1 MPPALKPDAVP
12 VVTFT
17 RENLLK
23 EIERRKRAQA
33 LADEASTDFRR
44 FMELSWPVVEPARA
58 FIPNW
63 HMDAMAEHAQ
73 AVAEGKIRKLLVTVP
88 PGSSKSIVWAVQ
100 WPAWMWVPKRN
111 PGWRS
116 TFASYASTLAERDS
130 VRCRNL
136 LHSVW
141 YRETFRPD
149 WSFATD
155 QNVKSYFVNSAMGH
169 RFSTSVGATATGF
182 RGDAI
187 VCLPAHVKITTD
199 RGPLPIGQIV
209 DGEMPVK
216 VLAFDHESGKP
227 TWSYIE
233 RYESSGGRQSVSVR
247 FSDGSSVQCTDDH
260 PVYVAGRG
268 YVDAATLKPGDEVI
282 TEASLLRMRG
292 GDHRAPAAA
301 RCAGEAPLLLPEVR
315 GHVAAGGQQSVL
327 LGGIGRKGLHNLPG
341 GVHRQAEH
349 TEARGQGG
357 VLLLESLRG
366 SPGQRA
372 SARLQLPNG
381 PMRSLWHAGQAQALR
396 PNRDEGILLPLLRG
410 LRAPSSHERDWESK
424 LHARA
429 GSRGVSG
436 GVPEDRAGNTKTR
449 RLLLSGLLED
459 ASADA
464 LGAGRASHRPRQAP
478 QRPGQPDF
486 SVPGMSCPRS
496 PEAPAADGRA
506 AVTVEHIE
514 RISTPERVFNI
525 RVAGHHNYF
534 ANGVLLHNCDDPL
547 QATDRNS
554 DAAILAMVDWWT
566 NEMFNRLNDMVTG
579 TKVIIMQRLSERDLA
594 GHVLREGGY
603 EHLMIPM
610 EYDPAR
616 SRATVIGW
624 QDPRAEKGDLMFP
637 QLFPREIVD
646 LELKKD
652 EARWN
657 AQYQQQPITEGGGIL
672 KSHHWNYWQP
682 PGAHLPVVRVKM
694 PDATI
699 EERRAVE
706 LPEAFDLELQS
717 WDCTFKEVKDADYV
731 VGMAIAVRGAN
742 RYIRPDL
749 TRARLDLPGTIAAV
763 RAMTGRYPKT
773 FSKLIEGK
781 ANGPAVIQ
789 MLRGEVSGLLDIEP
803 EGGKVARANGASPE
817 LRSGNWFLPHPLLAP
832 WVGNPENPT
841 ESGFLAE
848 AVVFPFGPNDDM
860 VDAWTQAGIWIQ
872 KDGAGRV
879 FLTSEQDIRVEPVQ
893 IGQKWPRMF
902 GMFVSPRE
910 VAAVWIFRRP
920 ETGEHFVAVEYTA
933 PASDP
938 VKHAA
943 ELVKLGAW
951 IPGVVHTKG
960 TGRDERDGKAMTQ
973 KYRDLGVKGLEG
985 VQDNIAAE
993 IIGLQEALSAGKLK
1007 VCSNLH
1013 RWFDQYRLVRR
1024 DEKGALP
1031 HYNVG
1036 VIMAT
1041 LAAWRHKDKMR
1052 APLEPAAPAQ
1062 VQRGPLP
1069 NGWMGA

>member
-1 MPPALKPDAVP
+1 
-12 VVTFT
+12 
-17 RENLLK
+17 
-23 EIERRKRAQA
+23 
-33 LADEASTDFRR
+33 
-44 FMELSWPVVEPARA
+44 
-58 FIPNW
+58 
-63 HMDAMAEHAQ
+63 
-73 AVAEGKIRKLLVTVP
+73 
-88 PGSSKSIVWAVQ
+88 
-100 WPAWMWVPKRN
+100 
-111 PGWRS
+111 
-116 TFASYASTLAERDS
+116 
-130 VRCRNL
+130 
-136 LHSVW
+136 
-141 YRETFRPD
+141 
-149 WSFATD
+149 
-155 QNVKSYFVNSAMGH
+155 
-169 RFSTSVGATATGF
+169 
-182 RGDAI
+182 
-187 VCLPAHVKITTD
+187 
-199 RGPLPIGQIV
+199 
-209 DGEMPVK
+209 
-216 VLAFDHESGKP
+216 
-227 TWSYIE
+227 
-233 RYESSGGRQSVSVR
+233 
-247 FSDGSSVQCTDDH
+247 
-260 PVYVAGRG
+260 
-268 YVDAATLKPGDEVI
+268 
-282 TEASLLRMRG
+282 
-292 GDHRAPAAA
+292 
-301 RCAGEAPLLLPEVR
+301 
-315 GHVAAGGQQSVL
+315 
-327 LGGIGRKGLHNLPG
+327 
-341 GVHRQAEH
+341 
-349 TEARGQGG
+349 
-357 VLLLESLRG
+357 
-366 SPGQRA
+366 
-372 SARLQLPNG
+372 
-381 PMRSLWHAGQAQALR
+381 
-396 PNRDEGILLPLLRG
+396 
-410 LRAPSSHERDWESK
+410 
-424 LHARA
+424 
-429 GSRGVSG
+429 
-436 GVPEDRAGNTKTR
+436 
-449 RLLLSGLLED
+449 
-459 ASADA
+459 
-464 LGAGRASHRPRQAP
+464 
-478 QRPGQPDF
+478 
-486 SVPGMSCPRS
+486 
-496 PEAPAADGRA
+496 
-506 AVTVEHIE
+506 
-514 RISTPERVFNI
+514 
-525 RVAGHHNYF
+525 
-534 ANGVLLHNCDDPL
+534 
-547 QATDRNS
+547 
-554 DAAILAMVDWWT
+554 
-566 NEMFNRLNDMVTG
+566 
-579 TKVIIMQRLSERDLA
+579 
-594 GHVLREGGY
+594 
-603 EHLMIPM
+603 
-610 EYDPAR
+610 
-616 SRATVIGW
+616 
-624 QDPRAEKGDLMFP
+624 
-637 QLFPREIVD
+637 
-646 LELKKD
+646 
-652 EARWN
+652 
-657 AQYQQQPITEGGGIL
+657 
-672 KSHHWNYWQP
+672 
-682 PGAHLPVVRVKM
+682 
-694 PDATI
+694 
-699 EERRAVE
+699 
-706 LPEAFDLELQS
+706 
-717 WDCTFKEVKDADYV
+717 
-731 VGMAIAVRGAN
+731 MAIAVRGAN

-879 FLTSEQDIRVEPVQ
+879 FLTSEQDIRVESVQ

>member
-1 MPPALKPDAVP
+1 
-12 VVTFT
+12 
-17 RENLLK
+17 
-23 EIERRKRAQA
+23 
-33 LADEASTDFRR
+33 
-44 FMELSWPVVEPARA
+44 VVEPARA

-187 VCLPAHVKITTD
+187 VV
-199 RGPLPIGQIV
+199 
-209 DGEMPVK
+209 
-216 VLAFDHESGKP
+216 
-227 TWSYIE
+227 
-233 RYESSGGRQSVSVR
+233 
-247 FSDGSSVQCTDDH
+247 
-260 PVYVAGRG
+260 
-268 YVDAATLKPGDEVI
+268 
-282 TEASLLRMRG
+282 
-292 GDHRAPAAA
+292 
-301 RCAGEAPLLLPEVR
+301 
-315 GHVAAGGQQSVL
+315 
-327 LGGIGRKGLHNLPG
+327 
-341 GVHRQAEH
+341 
-349 TEARGQGG
+349 
-357 VLLLESLRG
+357 
-366 SPGQRA
+366 
-372 SARLQLPNG
+372 
-381 PMRSLWHAGQAQALR
+381 
-396 PNRDEGILLPLLRG
+396 
-410 LRAPSSHERDWESK
+410 
-424 LHARA
+424 
-429 GSRGVSG
+429 
-436 GVPEDRAGNTKTR
+436 
-449 RLLLSGLLED
+449 
-459 ASADA
+459 
-464 LGAGRASHRPRQAP
+464 
-478 QRPGQPDF
+478 
-486 SVPGMSCPRS
+486 
-496 PEAPAADGRA
+496 
-506 AVTVEHIE
+506 
-514 RISTPERVFNI
+514 
-525 RVAGHHNYF
+525 
-534 ANGVLLHNCDDPL
+534 DDPL

-879 FLTSEQDIRVEPVQ
+879 FLTSEQDIRVESVQ